1 MAVKE
6 GVMVGCGEVGDLDYV
21 VVKGKVR
28 KRDKDGN
35 DISADKLGTG
45 GRRREDGS
53 LSALVYDVEL
63 AVDADEDGS
72 DDLEEWLRQY
82 ALKEQ
87 RRKEDQ
93 ADDSLVA
100 VNQIA
105 YVIGL
110 IADFLEEHPDVVVK
124 IIDGVTTLGRNVT
137 GQFQAIKTKLVLK
150 KAKKKGKSRAKTS
163 LRKPA
168 VRPVKSSQEQQQTM
182 TIEEIQNSVLSMLS
196 HYIEMRTIYQ
206 QLSNANVLDPQ
217 HFGFDTIIAQ
227 LEEIVKQHPTLM
239 DKTTEAS
246 LLSLNL
252 DDLERTRIK
261 EALQRRL

>member
-21 VVKGKVR
+21 VVKGKVC

-82 ALKEQ
+82 ALEEQ
-87 RRKEDQ
+87 RRKEGQ
-93 ADDSLVA
+93 ADGSLVA

-137 GQFQAIKTKLVLK
+137 GQFQAIKT
-150 KAKKKGKSRAKTS
+150 
-163 LRKPA
+163 
-168 VRPVKSSQEQQQTM
+168 
-182 TIEEIQNSVLSMLS
+182 
-196 HYIEMRTIYQ
+196 
-206 QLSNANVLDPQ
+206 
-217 HFGFDTIIAQ
+217 
-227 LEEIVKQHPTLM
+227 
-239 DKTTEAS
+239 
-246 LLSLNL
+246 
-252 DDLERTRIK
+252 
-261 EALQRRL
+261 

>member
-1 MAVKE
+1 M
-6 GVMVGCGEVGDLDYV
+6 
-21 VVKGKVR
+21 
-28 KRDKDGN
+28 
-35 DISADKLGTG
+35 
-45 GRRREDGS
+45 
-53 LSALVYDVEL
+53 
-63 AVDADEDGS
+63 
-72 DDLEEWLRQY
+72 
-82 ALKEQ
+82 
-87 RRKEDQ
+87 
-93 ADDSLVA
+93 
-100 VNQIA
+100 
-105 YVIGL
+105 
-110 IADFLEEHPDVVVK
+110 
-124 IIDGVTTLGRNVT
+124 
-137 GQFQAIKTKLVLK
+137 
-150 KAKKKGKSRAKTS
+150 
-163 LRKPA
+163 
-168 VRPVKSSQEQQQTM
+168 KSSQEQQQTM